1 MSSAGLKAGSL
12 VVGIA
17 AGGGVAW
24 LLQPCPAAPPPRLAA
39 FSSSVPTVTML
50 AASPHAQKQT
60 RKEKREKQARK
71 EYKEDWEKKEGW
83 ETVAPGMPL
92 PYALSGIGP
101 KPGPP
106 TQQIAGIVVTG
117 QATDADGTDRSGKA
131 LLSSMLTASLNSPSA
146 KNILWEVIQTGFS
159 AEGSPNTDESI
170 AIDSLPPGETGQK
183 VTFEQT
189 FPSPRKHPKF
199 LILRGLLRQ
208 VEDYEEPLTF
218 QTPATKAGAGG
229 KRQSQQTPSRVTVT
243 LPPQGLLASG
253 TKYGDRSMLLLSFH
267 YQPVGPVELPQS
279 PLFQKYHK
287 PIFVRVGVMTP
298 SGSSYE
304 DPFSDLHE
312 SASMSLYKQ
321 PNKPWQYGS
330 NPSVLT
336 LVVQQRVYFHE
347 IYFALRV
354 PVMHKPFSTFER

>member
-1 MSSAGLKAGSL
+1 MISAGLIAGFL
-12 VVGIA
+12 VVGVV
-17 AGGGVAW
+17 AGGGAAW
-24 LLQPCPAAPPPRLAA
+24 LLQPCPAAPSPP
-39 FSSSVPTVTML
+39 S
-50 AASPHAQKQT
+50 ASPHAQKQT
-60 RKEKREKQARK
+60 RTGKREKQTRE
-71 EYKEDWEKKEGW
+71 EYKEYWAKKEGW

-117 QATDADGTDRSGKA
+117 QATDATGTDLSGKA
-131 LLSSMLTASLNSPSA
+131 LLSSLLTASLSSPSA
-146 KNILWEVIQTGFS
+146 KNSVWEVIQTGVS

-170 AIDSLPPGETGQK
+170 DSDTLPPGGTGQK
-183 VTFEQT
+183 VMFGQT

-218 QTPATKAGAGG
+218 QAPAAKAGAGG
-229 KRQSQQTPSRVTVT
+229 KRQSQQTPSGITVT
-243 LPPQGLLASG
+243 LPPQGRLPSG
-253 TKYGDRSMLLLSFH
+253 TKYGDPSMLLSFH
-267 YQPVGPVELPQS
+267 FQPVGPVALPQS

-304 DPFSDLHE
+304 DPFSALHQ
-312 SASMSLYKQ
+312 SASMSLYKK
-321 PNKPWQYGS
+321 PNQPWQYGPD
-330 NPSVLT
+330 PSVLN
-336 LVVQQRVYFHE
+336 LAVQQRVYFHE

-354 PVMHKPFSTFER
+354 PVMHTQFPEYGGH